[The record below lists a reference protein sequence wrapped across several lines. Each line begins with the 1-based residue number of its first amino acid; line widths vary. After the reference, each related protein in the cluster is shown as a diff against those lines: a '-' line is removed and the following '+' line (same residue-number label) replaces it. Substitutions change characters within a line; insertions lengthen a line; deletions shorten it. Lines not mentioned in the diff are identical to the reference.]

1 MNEIKLK
8 LPTTFWIISI
18 VALLWNLLG
27 LMSFFVQLMMTDEA
41 IAALPEAEKALYEA
55 TPGWL
60 NVIYGIAVVTG
71 SLGSIS
77 LLIKKSW
84 AIPLFL
90 ISLVAVLIQMSYSIF
105 LTDAYSVY
113 GWQSLMMPIL
123 VILISA
129 FLWYYAKQCHAKGWL
144 V

>member
-1 MNEIKLK
+1 MNDIKLK
-8 LPTTFWIISI
+8 LPATFWIISV

-27 LMSFFVQLMMTDEA
+27 MMAFFVQLMLTDEA
-41 IAALPEAEKALYEA
+41 IAALPEAERALYEA

-60 NVIYGIAVVTG
+60 NIVYGIAVIAGT
-71 SLGSIS
+71 LGSIS
-77 LLIKKSW
+77 LIIKKSW

-90 ISLVAVLIQMSYSIF
+90 VSLVAVLLQMSYSIF

-113 GWQSLMMPIL
+113 GFQSLVMPIL

-129 FLWYYAKQCHAKGWL
+129 FLWYYAKQCEAKGWL
-144 V
+144 S